1 MRLERK
7 KAGQQ
12 GSYPGLFWAGVALSL
27 PLIHRALEG
36 YGVELL
42 PDFQWTYSLSGI
54 WLIWLTCLR
63 ACAGCAVSMA
73 EAVQHHSVQLLRRL
87 PGLGGVATLMV
98 SKLLV
103 TALPLLLEWLLFLIM
118 SGLSGP
124 QATDPWRFLSVGLCS
139 MAFFCAL
146 GLWIGTSIGEPER
159 AANNALVAVVMTLI
173 GWSLLEYVVKGPIL
187 LGVAVIWITLVF
199 RSNPRMASILQ
210 GLIAVATLLF
220 LFTQATSV
228 ADLHLAQLSPLS
240 AAVQPSLTRD
250 DCTLYCI
257 CALLISLLNYRQ
269 LQRM

>member
-7 KAGQQ
+7 KAGQT
-12 GSYPGLFWAGVALSL
+12 GSYPGLFWAGLALSL
-27 PLIHRALEG
+27 PLIHRGLEG
-36 YGVELL
+36 YGIELL
-42 PDFQWTYSLSGI
+42 PDFQWTYSLAGV

-63 ACAGCAVSMA
+63 ACTGCAVSMA
-73 EAVQHHSVQLLRRL
+73 EAVQHHSVQLMRRL
-87 PGLGGVATLMV
+87 PGVVGVATLMV
-98 SKLLV
+98 SKMLV
-103 TALPLLLEWLLFLIM
+103 TALPLFLEWLLFVLVSVI
-118 SGLSGP
+118 SGP
-124 QATDPWRFLSVGLCS
+124 EALEPWRFLAVGLCS

-187 LGVAVIWITLVF
+187 LGVAVIWVTLVF

-220 LFTQATSV
+220 VFTQATSF
-228 ADLHLAQLSPLS
+228 ADLHLAQFSPLS
-240 AAVQPSLTRD
+240 AAVQPSLTSD
-250 DCTLYCI
+250 DCLLYCI

-269 LQRM
+269 LSRM